1 MKQRHK
7 VISAAMVI
15 LERDGK
21 VFLIKRANT
30 GWRDG
35 QYDLIAGHVEPGER
49 VADAAIREAKE
60 EAGVNIDK
68 SDLQLVHV
76 LSLSR
81 EDGDAQYFYFK
92 VTDWKGE
99 PEAKE
104 KDKSD
109 GSGWYSTEDLEK
121 IDVLP
126 VVAHALGEV
135 RAGKIYSEGNF
146 T

>member
-7 VISAAMVI
+7 VISGAMVI
-15 LERDGK
+15 LEREGK
-21 VFLIKRANT
+21 VFFIKRANT

-35 QYDLIAGHVEPGER
+35 QYDLIAGHVEQGER
-49 VADAAIREAKE
+49 VADAAIREAQE
-60 EAGVNIDK
+60 EAGITINK
-68 SDLQLVHV
+68 SDLQLAHV

-99 PEAKE
+99 PTAKE

-109 GSGWYSTEDLEK
+109 GCGWYSYGDLEK
-121 IDVLP
+121 VDVLP
-126 VVAHALGEV
+126 VVAHALSEV
-135 RAGKIYSEGNF
+135 RAGKIYSEGDF